1 MLAALTIYSP
11 SSTFPQL
18 SPLSMYTITDLKPGR
33 AVTLDG
39 EPFIV
44 LASQFGRKSQS
55 QANMQCKLKNLK
67 TGAIVARNF
76 QGSEK
81 IAPADVGYRHVQ
93 YLYKNQG
100 QLSFMDLESYDQF
113 DLPEEM
119 VGEGINFLID
129 GLEVDAL
136 MYEEKPI
143 GIKLPVTVILQVV
156 ETSPGVRGDTATG
169 GGKPATLNSG
179 AVINVP
185 LFVNE
190 GDKIKVNTESGLYVE
205 RAND

>member
-1 MLAALTIYSP
+1 
-11 SSTFPQL
+11 
-18 SPLSMYTITDLKPGR
+18 MYTITDLKPGR

-67 TGAIVARNF
+67 TGSIVARNF

-81 IAPADVGYRHVQ
+81 IEPAAVGYRHVQ

-100 QLSFMDLESYDQF
+100 MCSFMDLETYDQF

-119 VGEGINFLID
+119 IGDGLKFMID

-143 GIKLPVTVILQVV
+143 GIKLPVTVTLVV
-156 ETSPGVRGDTATG
+156 SETSPGVRGDTATG
-169 GGKPATLNSG
+169 GGKPATLSSG

-190 GDKIKVNTESGLYVE
+190 GDRIKVNTEKGEYVE
-205 RAND
+205 RVAK

>member
-1 MLAALTIYSP
+1 
-11 SSTFPQL
+11 
-18 SPLSMYTITDLKPGR
+18 MYTITDLKPGR
-33 AVTLDG
+33 AVTIDG
-39 EPFIV
+39 DPYLIM
-44 LASQFGRKSQS
+44 ASQFGRKSMS
-55 QANMQCKLKNLK
+55 KANMQCKLKNLK

-81 IAPADVGYRHVQ
+81 VEPASVGYKHVQ

-100 QLSFMDLESYDQF
+100 NLSFMDLESYDQF
-113 DLPEEM
+113 DLPEDM
-119 VGEGINFLID
+119 IGEGVKFLVD

-190 GDKIKVNTESGLYVE
+190 GDKIKVNTESGEYVE